1 LRVSVEICTF
11 NSFKRNDY
19 PYNMRVPDR
28 IAVSLAFLAASLCFL
43 SVPCEPAS
51 AKIKPVGK
59 EAVKSVGKVAA
70 KPVSGNAVT
79 VFKNKSDN
87 NVPYRI
93 PAIVQN
99 RNGDL
104 LAVADYRY
112 CKSDIGYGLID
123 LRFSISGDLGDTWSA
138 PETLIA
144 GDESKD
150 GTWEYAFG
158 DPCLAADTDSDEV
171 LCISCAGHVPYWS
184 STRDNSQDV
193 SVHRSHDG
201 GRSWTEHKSITEDIY
216 ALFDDNPSLGR
227 AEGLFFSSGRMCQS
241 SKIKEG
247 RYFRLYMAI
256 PVRREGSGSGVY
268 CLYSDDFGESWSIM
282 GEDGPVSATAD
293 EAKCVELPDGSVLVS
308 IRKSGARG
316 FNLYKDGRW
325 DKDADAPAMKG
336 VNACNGA
343 IVCVPAVRV
352 IDGKKVELLLQTLPF
367 SGSREDVGV
376 FYAELPSELS
386 SKSIAGAFKKGMQL
400 SEETGAYSDMAVLR
414 DGTIA
419 VLYENDFF
427 DGGYD
432 ILYRR
437 CSVSELTLGEYK

>member
-1 LRVSVEICTF
+1 LLSPVLLRVSVEICTF

-247 RYFRLYMAI
+247 
-256 PVRREGSGSGVY
+256 
-268 CLYSDDFGESWSIM
+268 
-282 GEDGPVSATAD
+282 
-293 EAKCVELPDGSVLVS
+293 
-308 IRKSGARG
+308 
-316 FNLYKDGRW
+316 
-325 DKDADAPAMKG
+325 
-336 VNACNGA
+336 
-343 IVCVPAVRV
+343 
-352 IDGKKVELLLQTLPF
+352 
-367 SGSREDVGV
+367 
-376 FYAELPSELS
+376 
-386 SKSIAGAFKKGMQL
+386 
-400 SEETGAYSDMAVLR
+400 
-414 DGTIA
+414 
-419 VLYENDFF
+419 
-427 DGGYD
+427 
-432 ILYRR
+432 
-437 CSVSELTLGEYK
+437 